1 MRRIRTGLFTSLDGI
16 VEADDDWQFAYFGEE
31 LMSEIFDGFR
41 GADDLLMGRVSYEG
55 YARLRTEHPDSPVLP
70 FLDSR
75 PKHVVS
81 TTLAD
86 RDLDWA
92 GATVLGGDVAAGI
105 DALKRS
111 PGGDILLLG
120 SPTLVR
126 WLLSRGLLDE
136 LALTVFPILVG
147 SGPRL
152 FQDMP
157 AKRVGLRLTDSR
169 ALASGALSLRYAP
182 AKG

>member
-92 GATVLGGDVAAGI
+92 GATVLGGDVDRATMRCRP
-105 DALKRS
+105 LR
-111 PGGDILLLG
+111 
-120 SPTLVR
+120 VR
-126 WLLSRGLLDE
+126 RC
-136 LALTVFPILVG
+136 
-147 SGPRL
+147 
-152 FQDMP
+152 
-157 AKRVGLRLTDSR
+157 
-169 ALASGALSLRYAP
+169 
-182 AKG
+182 

>member
-1 MRRIRTGLFTSLDGI
+1 MRTVRTGLFTSLDGI
-16 VEADDDWQFAYFGEE
+16 ADADDDWQFSYCDEQ
-31 LMSEIFDGFR
+31 LMREILGGFD

-70 FLDSR
+70 LLDAR

-86 RDLDWA
+86 EDLDWK
-92 GATVLGGDVAAGI
+92 GATIIGGDVAAGI

-126 WLLSRGLLDE
+126 WLLSHGLLDE
-136 LALTVFPILVG
+136 LALLVFPVVVG

-152 FQDMP
+152 FEDMP
-157 AKRVGLRLTDSR
+157 VERVGLRLTDSR
-169 ALASGALSLRYAP
+169 ALESGTLSLRYAT
-182 AKG
+182 AAS